1 MALTTFQGPV
11 RSLAGFYTQ
20 GPDNVVNITASTTL
34 TVAAHAGKVITVGG
48 TIASNIVLTLP
59 AINTTATPNSAGP
72 GSDPN
77 NPNNQGA
84 VFTFFVPTTI
94 ATSSVKIGTNGTDK
108 YSGSILTV
116 DSDSSGA
123 MAGFAPA
130 ASNDFINLNGSTT
143 GGVAGSYVQVTALGA
158 VSSSNSYMVNG
169 VVICTGSPATPFA
182 DS

>member
-20 GPDNVVNITASTTL
+20 GPGNVINITASTTL
-34 TVAAHAGKVITVGG
+34 TVEQHAGKIITVGG
-48 TIASNIVLTLP
+48 TLASNVVLTLP
-59 AINTTATPNSAGP
+59 AVNTTATPNSAGP
-72 GSDPN
+72 GQDPN

-94 ATSSVKIGTNGTDK
+94 ATSSLKIGTNGTDK
-108 YSGSILTV
+108 YVGSILTV
-116 DSDSSGA
+116 DTDSSGA

-130 ASNDFINLNGSTT
+130 ATNDFVNLNGSTT
-143 GGVAGSYVQVTALGA
+143 GGVAGSYVQITALSSA
-158 VSSSNSYMVNG
+158 VYMVNG
-169 VVICTGSPATPFA
+169 VVNCTGNPATPFA

>member
-20 GPDNVVNITASTTL
+20 GPGNVINITASTTL

-59 AINTTATPNSAGP
+59 AVNTTATPNSAGP
-72 GSDPN
+72 GQDPN

-84 VFTFFVPTTI
+84 VFTIFVPTTI

-108 YSGSILTV
+108 YVGSILTI
-116 DSDSSGA
+116 DTDSSGA
-123 MAGFAPA
+123 MAGFAPGA
-130 ASNDFINLNGSTT
+130 TNDFINLNGGTT
-143 GGVAGSYVQVTALGA
+143 GGVAGSYIQITALSSA
-158 VSSSNSYMVNG
+158 VYMVQG
-169 VVICTGSPATPFA
+169 VVNCTGSPATPFA